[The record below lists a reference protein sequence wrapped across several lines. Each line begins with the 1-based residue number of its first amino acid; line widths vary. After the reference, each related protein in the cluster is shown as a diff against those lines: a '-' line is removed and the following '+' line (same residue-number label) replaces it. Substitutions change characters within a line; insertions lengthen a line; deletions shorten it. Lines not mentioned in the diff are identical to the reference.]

1 MKKALSA
8 LLALTLLLSLAAC
21 GAAEPKPAVEATA
34 EVTTQ
39 ATTEATTEA
48 TAEATEPTVS
58 EAERLY
64 GLGVEALES
73 GDANAA
79 YEYFEAARAH
89 DETNPSG
96 WLGLAELLIR
106 DYDFEGAESLLTEA
120 LEKTGKDPL
129 IAEKLGMLVGMS
141 IQDSDGKLLK
151 MNGYDE
157 NGMLLYY
164 HIYTYRGDGKQESVT
179 CYDASGNRTS
189 SVLLEYDDQGRC
201 TVGFSMEGATG
212 AVGRVEYV
220 YDEASNIIEERH
232 YSPGGELKNYI
243 ICEYN
248 GQRQRIRRERYEGT
262 QRTEIRYYHYD
273 AEGQLER
280 EDTCDANDVL
290 RSYMIYIRDEA
301 GRITEYQNYGGDGT
315 LSWRMVCTFDQDG
328 DPIREEYFDGEGN
341 LTMVYEYE

>member
-1 MKKALSA
+1 MKKAIAA
-8 LLALTLLLSLAAC
+8 LLTLSLLLTLAAC
-21 GAAEPKPAVEATA
+21 GVSELESATEATEA
-34 EVTTQ
+34 IET
-39 ATTEATTEA
+39 TTEAAE
-48 TAEATEPTVS
+48 TAVS

-64 GLGVEALES
+64 GLGMEALES
-73 GDANAA
+73 GDVDAA
-79 YEYFEAARAH
+79 YEHFEAARAY
-89 DETNPSG
+89 DETSPSG

-164 HIYTYRGDGKQESVT
+164 HIYIYRADGKWESVT
-179 CYDASGNRTS
+179 CYDASGSQTS

-212 AVGRVEYV
+212 AVARIENV
-220 YDEASNIIEERH
+220 YDEAGNIVEEHH
-232 YSPGGELKNYI
+232 YSPDGELTHSF

-248 GQRQRIRRERYEGT
+248 GQRQRIRRERYKGT
-262 QRTEIRYYHYD
+262 QCTEIRHYHYD
-273 AEGQLER
+273 AQGQLER
-280 EDTCDANDVL
+280 EDTCDANGSL

-301 GRITEYQNYGGDGT
+301 GRIAEYQNYGGDGT
-315 LSWRMVCTFDQDG
+315 LSWRMVCTFNQDG
-328 DPIREEYFDGEGN
+328 DPIKEEYFDGDGN